1 MCLFFTFNAFKLSS
15 ASAETCEEEGP
26 PCSLS
31 LAAQCSSARRR
42 AVSEIIYRRM
52 AAARRL
58 FGFFCEPEGREG
70 RGRATDKKRLMRK
83 RDNVCFFDCFFSLFF
98 RKDNEMKMAA
108 APNERGE
115 EERGRDNNT
124 TQQGRA
130 RVWAKTATR
139 ISRVKC
145 TLHCSTRPLTS
156 ASAVGP

>member
-1 MCLFFTFNAFKLSS
+1 MSFFTFNAFKLSS

-31 LAAQCSSARRR
+31 LPAQCSSARRR

-58 FGFFCEPEGREG
+58 FGFFGEPEGREG

-83 RDNVCFFDCFFSLFF
+83 RDNVCFFDCFFYLFL
-98 RKDNEMKMAA
+98 RKDNEMKIAA

-124 TQQGRA
+124 TQHNRGGRV
-130 RVWAKTATR
+130 RAKTATR